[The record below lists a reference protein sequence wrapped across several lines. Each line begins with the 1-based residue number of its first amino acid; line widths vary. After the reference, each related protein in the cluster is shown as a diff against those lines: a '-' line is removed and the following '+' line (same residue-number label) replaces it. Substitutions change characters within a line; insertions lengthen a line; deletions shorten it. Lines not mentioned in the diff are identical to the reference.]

1 MHAELVYL
9 IQLVQWIILITLA
22 FQVAAQ
28 MEIQRL
34 KDRCLMLES
43 LSNHSVELVNEKA
56 IEPSE
61 ELQLDP
67 TESIFLVGGYDGK
80 SWLSAL
86 NSYFPSQDVIKSV
99 QPMSSVRSYAS
110 AALLNGELY
119 VFGGGDGYS
128 WYDTGISLSQSP
140 ILFF

>member
-43 LSNHSVELVNEKA
+43 LSNHSVEHANGKA
-56 IEPSE
+56 LEPSE

-67 TESIFLVGGYDGK
+67 TESIFLVGGYDGD

-128 WYDTGISLSQSP
+128 WYDTGISLS
-140 ILFF
+140 